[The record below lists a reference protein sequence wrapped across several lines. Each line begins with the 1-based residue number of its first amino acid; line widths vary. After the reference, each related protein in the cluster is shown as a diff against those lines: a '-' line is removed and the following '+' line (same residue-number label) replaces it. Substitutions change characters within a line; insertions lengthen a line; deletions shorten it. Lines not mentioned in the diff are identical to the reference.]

1 MATFQTLLAVV
12 VLIFALSVMVQAVQ
26 EVLKSALNTKADV
39 MCKTITKFMGDI
51 LTVPQVEG
59 ALKVRGLDLTALE
72 HFNKDDFRH
81 LLNGID
87 FSNQALQGVI
97 ADASATLEQKK
108 DNVAA
113 AYEAARASFQKAY
126 TRKNKLFAVV
136 ISFALVFA
144 LNANLLMLYEEVA
157 SDQVMG
163 QAIVGKASTLVSPN
177 PPPANTVSLE
187 DSYQSSRKTIGDA
200 MAKFPPLMRDS
211 SYGKDFSDRP
221 AAAIIG
227 LLLMGILV
235 SLGAPFWN
243 DVLKGMTGIN
253 NSLNTGSKG

>member
-26 EVLKSALNTKADV
+26 EVLKSALSTKADV
-39 MCKTITKFMGDI
+39 MAETMTKFMGD
-51 LTVPQVEG
+51 LVTVPQIED
-59 ALKVRGLDLTALE
+59 ALKTRGLNLTALE
-72 HFNKDDFRH
+72 NFNRDDFRH

-87 FSNQALQGVI
+87 FSNQSLKGVI
-97 ADASATLEQKK
+97 ADANATLEQKK
-108 DNVAA
+108 DNIAA

-126 TRKNKLFAVV
+126 TSKNKRFALA
-136 ISFALVFA
+136 ISFVIVLA

-157 SDQVMG
+157 ADQVMS
-163 QAIVGKASTLVSPN
+163 QAILGKASTLVN
-177 PPPANTVSLE
+177 PPGNSNALE
-187 DSYQSSRKTIGDA
+187 DTYRESRKTIGDA
-200 MAKFPPLMRDS
+200 MAKFPPLVRDS
-211 SYGKDFSDRP
+211 SYSKDFSERP
-221 AAAIIG
+221 ATAVIG

-253 NSLNTGSKG
+253 NALNTSSKA

>member
-12 VLIFALSVMVQAVQ
+12 VLIFALSVLVQAVQ
-26 EVLKSALNTKADV
+26 EVVKSALNTKADV
-39 MCKTITKFMGDI
+39 MAKIMTKFMGDL

-72 HFNKDDFRH
+72 NFNKDDFRH

-97 ADASATLEQKK
+97 ADANATLEQKK

-113 AYEAARASFQKAY
+113 AYEAARARFQKAY
-126 TRKNKLFAVV
+126 TRKNKLFAIG
-136 ISFALVFA
+136 ISFALVLA

-157 SDQVMG
+157 ADQVMG
-163 QAIVGKASTLVSPN
+163 QAIVGKASSLVNSNSSASSAPLDE
-177 PPPANTVSLE
+177 T
-187 DSYQSSRKTIGDA
+187 YRSSRKTIGDA
-200 MAKFPPLMRDS
+200 MAKFPPLVRDS
-211 SYGKDFSDRP
+211 SYGKDFSERP
-221 AAAIIG
+221 ATAVLG

-253 NSLNTGSKG
+253 NALNTSSNA

>member
-26 EVLKSALNTKADV
+26 EVLKSALSTKADV
-39 MCKTITKFMGDI
+39 MAKTMTKFMGDL
-51 LTVPQVEG
+51 LTVPQIED
-59 ALKVRGLDLTALE
+59 ALKIRGLNLTALE
-72 HFNKDDFRH
+72 HFNRDDFRH

-87 FSNQALQGVI
+87 FSNQSLKGVI
-97 ADASATLEQKK
+97 ADANATLDQKK
-108 DNVAA
+108 DNIAA

-126 TRKNKLFAVV
+126 TSKNKRFAVA
-136 ISFALVFA
+136 ISFVIVLA

-157 SDQVMG
+157 ADQVMS
-163 QAIVGKASTLVSPN
+163 QAILGKASTLVN
-177 PPPANTVSLE
+177 PPGNSGALE
-187 DSYQSSRKTIGDA
+187 DTYRESRKTIGDA
-200 MAKFPPLMRDS
+200 MAKFPPLVRDF
-211 SYGKDFSDRP
+211 SYGTDFSERP
-221 AAAIIG
+221 ATAILG

-253 NSLNTGSKG
+253 NALNTSSKA